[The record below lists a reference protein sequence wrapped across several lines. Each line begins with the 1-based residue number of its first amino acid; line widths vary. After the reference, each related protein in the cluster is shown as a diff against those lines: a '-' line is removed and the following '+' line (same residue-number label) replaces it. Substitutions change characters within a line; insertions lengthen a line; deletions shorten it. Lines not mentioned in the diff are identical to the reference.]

1 MLIKIAVL
9 LPVKVKKLCA
19 FFFKIFQTL
28 CQHNLRGSTHFL
40 LSLCPLTSKFVPT
53 CLISFVMINL
63 YL

>member
-40 LSLCPLTSKFVPT
+40 LSLCPSHFQIRSYVPYFVR
-53 CLISFVMINL
+53 
-63 YL
+63 YD